1 MTFMRYFI
9 LAAIAAVGAC
19 NFPAQAETLQ
29 KKHGP
34 GWNCSYISVELQGL
48 YKKCMECDSLKQD
61 VARTAYDA
69 GQCIDRAS
77 LRENLTTRPDYES
90 PQEERMRLNGAA
102 AVARELQELQRWRNQ
117 RTPLES
123 DVSGDGGGR
132 VAPSARRPNSSPSG
146 NSFPTRESG
155 VSGAGERAGSGSNS
169 PEIGSKPSG
178 SNVSSPT
185 HSPSAAPVGG
195 VHIGAAPT
203 GKESDLGELRRKVLN
218 LKKPDT

>member
-1 MTFMRYFI
+1 MRTFV

-19 NFPAQAETLQ
+19 TFPAQAETLQ

-34 GWNCSYISVELQGL
+34 SWNCSYISVELQGL
-48 YKKCMECDSLKQD
+48 YNKCMECDSHKQD
-61 VARTAYDA
+61 VARIAYDE
-69 GQCIDRAS
+69 GQCIDKAS

-90 PQEERMRLNGAA
+90 PQEERMRLNSAA
-102 AVARELQELQRWRNQ
+102 AAARELQEFQRWRNQ

-123 DVSGDGGGR
+123 DVSGTGGGR
-132 VAPSARRPNSSPSG
+132 LAPSAPRPHSSPPS

-155 VSGAGERAGSGSNS
+155 VSGARDGSNSNS
-169 PEIGSKPSG
+169 PEIGSKPSV

-185 HSPSAAPVGG
+185 HPSPSAPVGG

-203 GKESDLGELRRKVLN
+203 GTESDLSELRRKVLN
-218 LKKPDT
+218 LRKPDT

>member
-1 MTFMRYFI
+1 MRTFI
-9 LAAIAAVGAC
+9 PAAIAALGLC

-29 KKHGP
+29 KKFGP

-48 YKKCMECDSLKQD
+48 YKKCMDCDREGKY
-61 VARTAYDA
+61 VARTGYDE
-69 GQCIDRAS
+69 GECIHKNS

-90 PQEERMRLNGAA
+90 PQEERMRLNSAA
-102 AVARELQELQRWRNQ
+102 AAARELQEFQRWRNQ

-123 DVSGDGGGR
+123 DVSGTGGGR
-132 VAPSARRPNSSPSG
+132 LAPSAPRPHSSPPS

-155 VSGAGERAGSGSNS
+155 VSGARDGSNSNS
-169 PEIGSKPSG
+169 PEIGSKPSV

-185 HSPSAAPVGG
+185 HPSPSAPVGG

-203 GKESDLGELRRKVLN
+203 GKESDLSELRRKILN